1 MSLRRF
7 RIRSQSRACLAALLL
22 VLSLAAPASVATAA
36 VALGQPPPVTAEQP
50 AGQPASGQAPQ
61 NPAQATPPAESGLSR
76 WLPDLRGLAQ
86 PALYAITFAV
96 AFIGGVIPFI
106 INVEVY
112 LVAVV
117 ALSDTSA
124 LAHVILM
131 TLGQTLAK
139 WILYEAGK
147 GVLHLRWIRWARMDK
162 AKAAFERH
170 GNKTMG
176 VVAASATI
184 GFPPLYGVALVAGTM
199 RLPLRPFM
207 LLITAGRFL
216 RFGLVG
222 LGPWLVQRYW

>member
-7 RIRSQSRACLAALLL
+7 RIRSHSRAWLAALLVAIGL
-22 VLSLAAPASVATAA
+22 VASATVVAA
-36 VALGQPPPVTAEQP
+36 VVSRDHQSPAPAEQP
-50 AGQPASGQAPQ
+50 GAQPAAGQAPQ
-61 NPAQATPPAESGLSR
+61 PPAQLASQPESKSPR
-76 WLPDLRGLAQ
+76 WLPNLRGLAQ
-86 PALYAITFAV
+86 PALYALTFAV
-96 AFIGGVIPFI
+96 ALIGGVIPFI

-124 LAHVILM
+124 LAHVVLM
-131 TLGQTLAK
+131 TLGQSLAK

-147 GVLHLRWIRWARMDK
+147 GVLHLKWVRWTRMDK

-170 GNKTMG
+170 GSKTMG
-176 VVAASATI
+176 VVAASATL

-207 LLITAGRFL
+207 LLITAGRFV

-222 LGPWLVQRYW
+222 LGPWLVERYW